1 MISSLLSVGT
11 APFLVETAEI
21 ASEVEFS
28 PKQLLGILAALVG
41 AALLAFGAQYQSR
54 GLNKVERITG
64 ESAGSGLS
72 FRHVLSLMRRPS
84 WVVGTLCLGLAVVF
98 QLLSLTVAPIIVVQ
112 PIGVVG
118 LVITSILNSRLS
130 GVRLGKRAKTAIAMC
145 VGGIVTYVTV
155 AAFAAVE
162 RPIGNDKLLVILI
175 TYAVVLVLAV
185 VAFLTLRHKRIAL
198 LYIVGAGV
206 LYGFVAT
213 LAKTII
219 VRFQQ
224 GDVEWLTW
232 ACAALLVLGALLGMV
247 FVQNAYSSGP
257 PDLVVAGLTVIDPL
271 VAVLIGILVLGEASG
286 ANGLQI
292 LGFVIGG
299 LIAVAGVIMLARF
312 HPQNG
317 ANVLDEAAPGVGS
330 QAEPG
335 TAPSRD

>member
-1 MISSLLSVGT
+1 MISSLLSAGT
-11 APFLVETAEI
+11 APFLLETAEI

-72 FRHVLSLMRRPS
+72 FRHVLSLLRRPS
-84 WVVGTLCLGLAVVF
+84 WVVGTVCLGLAVVF

-162 RPIGNDKLLVILI
+162 RPIGNDKLLVILV

-185 VAFLTLRHKRIAL
+185 IAFLALRHKRIAL

-232 ACAALLVLGALLGMV
+232 ACALLLVLGALLGMV

-317 ANVLDEAAPGVGS
+317 ANVLDEAAPGVGAS
-330 QAEPG
+330 ADPG
-335 TAPSRD
+335 SAPSRD

>member
-11 APFLVETAEI
+11 APFLLETAEI

-28 PKQLLGILAALVG
+28 PKQLLGIFAALVG

-185 VAFLTLRHKRIAL
+185 IAFLALRHKRIAL

>member
-11 APFLVETAEI
+11 APFLLETAEI

-72 FRHVLSLMRRPS
+72 FRHVLSLLRRPS
-84 WVVGTLCLGLAVVF
+84 WVVGTVCLGLAVVF

-162 RPIGNDKLLVILI
+162 RPIGNEKLLVILI

-185 VAFLTLRHKRIAL
+185 IAFLALRHRRIAL

-292 LGFVIGG
+292 LGFVTGG

-317 ANVLDEAAPGVGS
+317 ANVLDEAAPGVGAR
-330 QAEPG
+330 AEPG
-335 TAPSRD
+335 TAPDRD